1 MDRDQ
6 ILLGLQIFLL
16 SLVGTGCNKQTLHQ
30 ADHPNIIYI
39 MADDMGYAD
48 LGSYGNSMIETPN
61 LDRMAEEGI
70 RFTQHYAGSTVC
82 APSRGSLMTGMHT
95 GQAYIKG
102 NFAMETEGNLPIPDT
117 TVTVAE
123 LLQKSGYETGVMGK
137 WG

>member
-16 SLVGTGCNKQTLHQ
+16 SLVGTGCNKQTLQQ

-70 RFTQHYAGSTVC
+70 RFTQHYAGRQ
-82 APSRGSLMTGMHT
+82 PSHPRYNSDRG
-95 GQAYIKG
+95 
-102 NFAMETEGNLPIPDT
+102 
-117 TVTVAE
+117 
-123 LLQKSGYETGVMGK
+123 
-137 WG
+137 